1 MEFKSEVA
9 GTKKLDMGMLALVY
23 AVAGEEEKSEY
34 IRALAQL
41 KHEQHPKHSDRE
53 MAVA

>member
-1 MEFKSEVA
+1 MENKHTNLRS
-9 GTKKLDMGMLALVY
+9 KKMDMGMLALVY

-41 KHEQHPKHSDRE
+41 RSEQRINHSGRE